1 MITTKEVQEAIAQ
14 CLGEKNP
21 NANTCIKLASF
32 YIILD
37 HLQPDLAG
45 ASGASGDFMTAI
57 SNTDADKAWQIMDD
71 LMNTLQVVKP
81 DLYEKTMKRLRQ
93 E

>member
-1 MITTKEVQEAIAQ
+1 MITAKEVQEAIAQ
-14 CLGEKNP
+14 CLGERNP

-32 YIILD
+32 FTILD

-45 ASGASGDFMTAI
+45 ASRSSGEFMEAI
-57 SNTDADKAWQIMDD
+57 SNTDTDKAWQIMNE
-71 LMNTLQVVKP
+71 LMDTLQVVKP